1 MQIRFGT
8 DGWRAII
15 AEDFTFFNLARVA
28 QAHAQAIKRAGGSR
42 VLVGFDSRFASDRF
56 ALRVAEV
63 MRASKLEVRVSET
76 IIPTPALS
84 LAVRNAGADAG
95 VMITASHN
103 PSAYNGYKIKG
114 SYGGSATPELV
125 ALVEHELTQLEPPVW
140 DSHAPV
146 DRFDVQREY
155 FQQIAQILNLEVLRQ
170 YSGKW
175 FFDAMGGAGAGWLS
189 AFAQFATLNLE
200 IVEIRH
206 PAHPLFYGANPE
218 PIDKNLEPLM
228 RALELETGLVF
239 GVATDGDADRL
250 GAVTAGGKFFNS
262 HQIFVVLLAH
272 LARKGLRGRV
282 IKTVST
288 SSLVELLAQKLG
300 FEVLETP
307 VGFKYITNAFLEG
320 ETNPD
325 KAVLI
330 GGEESGGLAV
340 MGHVPERD
348 GLLNSL
354 LLLEAVVSSK
364 QSIEAQFKA
373 IERDLGVTHAY
384 DRIDFEL
391 DAAYDKGAFL
401 ERAKQISSIVGY
413 KVRRVN
419 TLDGVKLEFEGF
431 GWLMFRASGT
441 EPMLR
446 VYCEAQTSLE
456 VTQIL
461 KAARDLILNIEPSA

>member
-1 MQIRFGT
+1 MIRFGT

-15 AEDFTFFNLARVA
+15 AEDFTFENVARVS
-28 QAHAQAIKRAGGSR
+28 QAHAQAIKRAGGSK
-42 VLVGFDSRFASDRF
+42 VLIGFDSRFASDRF

-63 MRASKLEVRVSET
+63 MRAFGLEAQVSET
-76 IIPTPALS
+76 IIPTPVLS
-84 LAVRNAGADAG
+84 FAVRKAGADAG

-103 PSAYNGYKIKG
+103 PSPYNGYKIKG

-125 ALVEHELTQLEPPVW
+125 ALVEHELRQLEQPVW
-140 DSHAPV
+140 DSHTPV
-146 DRFDVQREY
+146 QRFDAQEQY
-155 FQQIAQILNLEVLRQ
+155 FQQIAKILNLELLRQ
-170 YSGKW
+170 YTGRW
-175 FFDAMGGAGAGWLS
+175 YFDAMGGAGAGWLK
-189 AFAQFATLNLE
+189 AFATWAKLPLE
-200 IVEIRH
+200 LIELRH

-228 RALELETGLVF
+228 QALRSESGLVF

-250 GAVTAGGKFFNS
+250 GAITAGGAFFNS

-288 SSLVELLAQKLG
+288 SSLVDLLALRLG

-320 ETNPD
+320 EDNPE
-325 KAVLI
+325 KVVLI

-354 LLLEAVVSSK
+354 LLLEAVVGSGL
-364 QSIEAQFKA
+364 SIEQQFKTV
-373 IERDLGVTHAY
+373 EQELGVTHAY
-384 DRIDFEL
+384 DRIDLEL
-391 DAAYDKGAFL
+391 EAAFDKAAFL
-401 ERAKQISSIVGY
+401 VKTAKISSIAGRV
-413 KVRRVN
+413 VRRVN
-419 TLDGVKLEFEGF
+419 TMDGVKLEFEGF

-456 VTQIL
+456 VAQIL
-461 KAARDLILNIEPSA
+461 EAARALVFA

>member
-1 MQIRFGT
+1 MIQFGT

-15 AEDFTFFNLARVA
+15 AEDFTFDNVARVA

-42 VLVGFDSRFASDRF
+42 VMIGFDSRFASDRF

-63 MRASKLEVRVSET
+63 MRAGGLETRVSED
-76 IIPTPALS
+76 IIPTPVLS
-84 LAVRNAGADAG
+84 FAVRNAGVDAG

-114 SYGGSATPELV
+114 SYGGSATPELA
-125 ALVEHELTQLEPPVW
+125 ALVEHELTQLERPVW
-140 DSHAPV
+140 DSHTPV
-146 DRFDVQREY
+146 ERFDAQEEY
-155 FQQIAQILNLEVLRQ
+155 FQHISKILDLEVLRG
-170 YSGKW
+170 YTGRW
-175 FFDAMGGAGAGWLS
+175 FFDAMGGAGAGWLK
-189 AFAQFATLNLE
+189 AFANWANLPLE
-200 IVEIRH
+200 LIELRH

-228 RALELETGLVF
+228 QALLFETGLVF

-250 GAVTAGGKFFNS
+250 GAVTAGGAFFNS

-288 SSLVELLAQKLG
+288 SSLVDLLAKKLG
-300 FEVLETP
+300 FELLETP

-320 ETNPD
+320 EANPE
-325 KAVLI
+325 KVVLI

-354 LLLEAVVSSK
+354 LLLEAVVSSGL
-364 QSIEAQFKA
+364 SIEQQFQA
-373 IERDLGVTHAY
+373 VEQDLGVTHAY
-384 DRIDFEL
+384 DRIDLEL
-391 DAAYDKGAFL
+391 ESTFDKAAFL
-401 ERAKQISSIVGY
+401 VKAAKISGIAHRV
-413 KVRRVN
+413 VRRVN
-419 TLDGVKLEFEGF
+419 TMDGVKFEFEGF

-446 VYCEAQTSLE
+446 VYCEAQSSTE
-456 VTQIL
+456 VAAIL
-461 KAARDLILNIEPSA
+461 KAARALVFA

>member
-1 MQIRFGT
+1 MIRFGT

-15 AEDFTFFNLARVA
+15 AEDFTFTNVARVA

-42 VLVGFDSRFASDRF
+42 VLIGFDSRFASDRF

-63 MRASKLEVRVSET
+63 MRASNLEVRVST
-76 IIPTPALS
+76 GIIPTPVLS

-125 ALVEHELTQLEPPVW
+125 ALVEHELTQLETPVW
-140 DSHAPV
+140 DSHRSVA
-146 DRFDVQREY
+146 RFDAQEEY
-155 FQQIAQILNLEVLRQ
+155 FGHIAQILDLEVLRR

-175 FFDAMGGAGAGWLS
+175 FFDAMGGAGAGWLTS
-189 AFAQFATLNLE
+189 FARFAKLNLE

-218 PIDKNLEPLM
+218 PIDKNLGPLM
-228 RALELETGLVF
+228 QALKLETGLVF

-250 GAVTAGGKFFNS
+250 GAVAAGGAFFNS

-282 IKTVST
+282 VKTVST
-288 SSLVELLAQKLG
+288 SSLMELLAEKLG

-320 ETNPD
+320 QENPQ
-325 KAVLI
+325 KVVLI

-354 LLLEAVVSSK
+354 LLLEAVVSSGL
-364 QSIEAQFKA
+364 SIEAQFKA
-373 IERDLGVTHAY
+373 VERDLGVTHAY
-384 DRIDFEL
+384 DRIDLEL
-391 DAAYDKGAFL
+391 DAAFDKLAFL
-401 ERAKQISSIVGY
+401 ERAKQISSVANHQ
-413 KVRRVN
+413 VSRVN

-446 VYCEAQTSLE
+446 VYCEAQTSTE

-461 KAARDLILNIEPSA
+461 EAAKALIFA

>member
-1 MQIRFGT
+1 MIQFGT

-15 AEDFTFFNLARVA
+15 AEDFTFDNVARVA

-42 VLVGFDSRFASDRF
+42 VLIGFDSRFASDRF

-63 MRASKLEVRVSET
+63 MRGLGLEVQVSED
-76 IIPTPALS
+76 IIPTPVLS

-103 PSAYNGYKIKG
+103 PSPYNGYKIKG

-125 ALVEHELTQLEPPVW
+125 ALVEQELTQLEPPVW
-140 DSHAPV
+140 DSHTPV
-146 DRFDVQREY
+146 ERFDAQEEY
-155 FQQIAQILNLEVLRQ
+155 FQHISKILDLEVLQHYTGR
-170 YSGKW
+170 W
-175 FFDAMGGAGAGWLS
+175 FFDAMGGAGAGWLK
-189 AFAQFATLNLE
+189 AFASWANLPLE
-200 IVEIRH
+200 LIELRH

-228 RALELETGLVF
+228 QALRSESGLVF

-250 GAVTAGGKFFNS
+250 GAVAAGGAFFNS

-272 LARKGLRGRV
+272 LSRKGLRGRV
-282 IKTVST
+282 VKTVST
-288 SSLVELLAQKLG
+288 SSLVGLLAAKLG

-320 ETNPD
+320 EATPE
-325 KAVLI
+325 KVVLI

-354 LLLEAVVSSK
+354 LLLEAVVSSGL
-364 QSIEAQFKA
+364 SIEQQFKA
-373 IERDLGVTHAY
+373 VEQDLGVTHAY
-384 DRIDFEL
+384 DRIDLEL
-391 DAAYDKGAFL
+391 ESTFDKAAFL
-401 ERAKQISSIVGY
+401 VKTAKISSIAHRV
-413 KVRRVN
+413 VRRVN

-446 VYCEAQTSLE
+446 VYCEAQTATEVAMILE
-456 VTQIL
+456 
-461 KAARDLILNIEPSA
+461 AARALVFA